1 GMERGRWHG
10 SPLRIQKDG
19 LGYSISPAKML
30 ASTPSLSSH
39 PGILRHG
46 PGTSSGT
53 RSTDGLPVGGPAVCD
68 EEVDVL
74 PIRIRDVQ
82 VGCVAGVVYTPDNGR
97 LAVGRPG
104 RVFVVRHAADE
115 HARLVGRNR
124 VDKNVAFSL
133 EEKLLSIGRPARCGV
148 PNGIGCVGD
157 GPH

>member
-1 GMERGRWHG
+1 MSAKQSNPISSSAERSFHPSGQPRRPLGRKPPRSTRATELPRRHG
-10 SPLRIQKDG
+10 RPLRNQKDV

-82 VGCVAGVVYTPDNGR
+82 VG
-97 LAVGRPG
+97 
-104 RVFVVRHAADE
+104 
-115 HARLVGRNR
+115 
-124 VDKNVAFSL
+124 
-133 EEKLLSIGRPARCGV
+133 
-148 PNGIGCVGD
+148 
-157 GPH
+157 